1 MDDGDNPLA
10 GYCVAGW
17 ACKQFGRVMDASRQ
31 AINVSEQCKVFI
43 MPLRRARKACVLAR
57 FLSFYR
63 IDVY

>member
-31 AINVSEQCKVFI
+31 AINVSEQCKVII
-43 MPLRRARKACVLAR
+43 MSLRRA
-57 FLSFYR
+57 
-63 IDVY
+63 